1 MIAAFEIA
9 FEGAQKV
16 ETTTTNQPIA
26 QAIIGVDQLLTTGS
40 RSLYGYLVDPEVDIR
55 RNPEAALYSV
65 DLGFRKNFGMSRRAV
80 LAGVKEFIDPAE
92 STVGVALGWQE
103 GGEAGLLGLFQ
114 LLKAIAGRKVTH
126 VSLGESDVTVSVQD
140 EAFKISYHT
149 YKLMRHLGVRGAIE
163 QIAHVFRDESVTQV
177 VVKDRA
183 TDKVTASIFRDEAKF
198 FEMPEIDEVVLV
210 DDVRTQALMLPSSS
224 FRDDQIWT
232 FFDGEQTIRARM
244 GDKNF
249 LRVIDNGVFRLNPDD
264 ILIVKL
270 HVRTLQ
276 TVSGLVS
283 DDEVVKVL
291 DHRKPG
297 KHLPVPGV

>member
-1 MIAAFEIA
+1 MIAAFEIL
-9 FEGAQKV
+9 FKGAQKV

-55 RNPEAALYSV
+55 RNLEAALYSV

-92 STVGVALGWQE
+92 STVGIALGWQE
-103 GGEAGLLGLFQ
+103 GGQAGLLGLFQ

-183 TDKVTASIFRDEAKF
+183 TGKVTASISRDEAKF

-210 DDVRTQALMLPSSS
+210 DDVRTQALMLPSS

-283 DDEVVKVL
+283 DYEVVKVL